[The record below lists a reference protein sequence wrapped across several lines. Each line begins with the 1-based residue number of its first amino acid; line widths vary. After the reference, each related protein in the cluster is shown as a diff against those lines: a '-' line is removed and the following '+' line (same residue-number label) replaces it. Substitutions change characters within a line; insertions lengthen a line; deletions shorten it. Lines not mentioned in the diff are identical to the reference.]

1 MVQSSTVNIKG
12 VGPVL
17 LERSTRAKHLNITVK
32 PFKGVRVAV
41 PKGMSFNKAEQI
53 ANSKVPWLKD
63 HITRMKELE
72 HEYEAVPNKEIKID
86 RKEARKVLVARLNH
100 ISDKYSF
107 PYNKVSIRNQ
117 KTRWG
122 SCSAK
127 NNISLNMKLV
137 LLPDELRDFIIL
149 HELVHTKVKSHN
161 NQFWAELLKVEPKA
175 KELASMVNQH
185 NIRLL

>member
-1 MVQSSTVNIKG
+1 MVQSSMVNIEG

-17 LERSTRAKHLNITVK
+17 LERSTKAKHLNITVK

-41 PKGMSFNKAEQI
+41 PKGMPFKKAVEI
-53 ANSKVPWLKD
+53 ASSKVSWLKN
-63 HITRMKELE
+63 HIARMKELE
-72 HEYEAVPNKEIKID
+72 QEYVAVADKEVKID
-86 RKEARKVLVARLNH
+86 RKEARKILVARLNELADMH
-100 ISDKYSF
+100 GF
-107 PYNKVSIRNQ
+107 TYNKVSIRNQ

-127 NNISLNMKLV
+127 NSISLNMKLV
-137 LLPDELRDFIIL
+137 LLPEELRDFIII

-161 NQFWAELLKVEPKA
+161 NQFWAELLKVEPNA

>member
-1 MVQSSTVNIKG
+1 MRCWKQ
-12 VGPVL
+12 
-17 LERSTRAKHLNITVK
+17 
-32 PFKGVRVAV
+32 
-41 PKGMSFNKAEQI
+41 
-53 ANSKVPWLKD
+53 
-63 HITRMKELE
+63 
-72 HEYEAVPNKEIKID
+72 EYEAVPDKEIKID
-86 RKEARKVLVARLNH
+86 RKEARKILMERLNQLA
-100 ISDKYSF
+100 DKHGYN
-107 PYNKVSIRNQ
+107 YNKVSIRNQ

-127 NNISLNMKLV
+127 NNISLNMKLI

-161 NQFWAELLKVEPKA
+161 NQFWTELLKVEPNA